1 MERKSFTYKF
11 LILIIAL
18 AMIGMSCNLLN
29 HLADSTPES
38 ITPET
43 NTPGLGDTPGSTTEE
58 SASPTTPSPSPTP
71 PIPLS
76 QGPRFAVFEE
86 SIGSVTAGIHHELIA
101 PDLSNVQNPFILSK
115 AQLEYLTKNGFVV
128 SPGNEKE
135 FFSLY
140 EKARYDNVP
149 IFVSSDSLLHSYH
162 LLFDKILRTAETE
175 HFSPLLNQLNQA
187 LLAKADEQY
196 QILQSTDW
204 GDAARRTVAYF
215 GVGSKLLDPNVAV
228 PAYAVDLVQAE
239 LSLIEQAAGILPS
252 PIFPGYEYGEDYTQY
267 IPRGHYTKSELLKAY
282 FKSMMWYG
290 RMSFRLKSN
299 NPDTG
304 KAETRAALLV
314 TQALR
319 NTQVNGQPAIQAWAD
334 LYAPTVFFVGR
345 SDDLTVIQYGDVIDF
360 VYGPNVDLNTLADD
374 TKLDQFIDLAYQLP
388 PPKILGMV
396 ISDEADESLV
406 TKGLRFM
413 GQRFVPD
420 AYIFR
425 QLIYRN
431 VGTQTHRR
439 GLPKGLDLMAAMGSQ
454 RAYQLLEQLGD
465 AAYENYPQQME
476 KVKSW
481 LSTLTVPEWTETLNN
496 TWLYTFFP
504 LLDVPDEG
512 YPDFMNSTAW
522 LDKQLNSCLGSWTEL
537 KHDTILYAKQVYAE
551 MGGGP
556 QPPKPLPPRGYVEP
570 VPQFYA
576 RLSALTSMTRTGLES
591 RGLLSEADRDGL
603 ARLEDMSNAFQGMA
617 EKELRGSPLTDD
629 EYERIRFYG
638 GELEHLVFL
647 SADIESQAEEVGS
660 PQFMTEDQQAAV
672 IADVA
677 TDPDPSGSG
686 AGGPVVLEEAV
697 GRIFEIHAIVPVTAQ
712 DGSLFLQV
720 AKGGVFS
727 YYEFTWPAN
736 DRLTDEKWRQI
747 LDSNQAPPLPSWLGS
762 FYVTEGGY
770 AEIGRGVS
778 RFQNDISNLYWDP
791 GNWVFNLDASTE
803 QFKGQL
809 DALNAAK
816 QYMGHQ
822 LYASYFRS
830 FDLQSPTQAVV
841 TVRESWKDTLYGYS
855 GDWPNYDESAIAER
869 GPYNLDV
876 SYVLQYIQEGSGP
889 YWKVIQVV
897 FNNQPPSF

>member
-1 MERKSFTYKF
+1 MQKISPLHRLLS
-11 LILIIAL
+11 IVMIISL
-18 AMIGMSCNLLN
+18 VGLSCNLINYLEI
-29 HLADSTPES
+29 STP
-38 ITPET
+38 ITSPEET
-43 NTPGLGDTPGSTTEE
+43 QTPGPGETPGSPTTQ
-58 SASPTTPSPSPTP
+58 SPVTPSPSPTP
-71 PIPLS
+71 PVPLS
-76 QGPRFAVFEE
+76 QGPKFAVFEE
-86 SIGSVTAGIHHELIA
+86 SIGDVTAGIHHELIA
-101 PDLSNVQNPFILSK
+101 SDLSNVQNPFILSK
-115 AQLEYLTKNGFVV
+115 AQLELLSKNGFVV
-128 SPGNEKE
+128 SSGSEKE
-135 FFSLY
+135 FYSLY

-149 IFVSSDSLLHSYH
+149 IFVTSDSLLHSYH

-175 HFSPLLNQLNQA
+175 HFSPLLKQLNQA
-187 LLAKADEQY
+187 MLAKADEQY
-196 QILQSTDW
+196 QILQSTSW

-215 GVGSKLLDPNVAV
+215 SVASRLLDPTVEI
-228 PAYAVDLVQAE
+228 PAYATDLAQAE
-239 LSLIEQAAGILPS
+239 LTLIEQAAGILAS

-267 IPRGHYTKSELLKAY
+267 IPRGHYTKSEALKAY

-290 RMSFRLKSN
+290 RMTFRLKSTN
-299 NPDTG
+299 TETG
-304 KAETRAALLV
+304 KAETRSALLV
-314 TQALR
+314 VQALR

-360 VYGPNVDLNTLADD
+360 LYGPNVDLNTLASDAQ
-374 TKLDQFIDLAYQLP
+374 LDEFIELAYQLP

-396 ISDEADESLV
+396 IEDTADESQT

-439 GLPKGLDLMAAMGSQ
+439 GLPKGLDLMATMGSQ
-454 RAYQLLEQLGD
+454 RAYQILEQLGD
-465 AAYENYPQQME
+465 TSYENYPQQME
-476 KVKSW
+476 KVKTW
-481 LSTLTVPEWTETLNN
+481 LAGLTVSEWTETLNN

-504 LLDVPDEG
+504 LLTVPEEG
-512 YPDFMNSTAW
+512 YPDFMNSQAW

-556 QPPKPLPPRGYVEP
+556 EPPKPLPPRGYVEP

-576 RLSALTSMTRTGLES
+576 RLTALISMTRTGLDS

-603 ARLEDMSNAFQGMA
+603 GRLEDLSKAFQAIA
-617 EKELRGSPLTDD
+617 EKELRGSPLSED
-629 EYERIRFYG
+629 EYERIRYYG

-647 SADIESQAEEVGS
+647 SADIETQADDVGN

-686 AGGPVVLEEAV
+686 AGGPVVLEEGV
-697 GRIFEIHAIVPVTAQ
+697 GRINEIHAIVPVVAE
-712 DGSLFLQV
+712 DGSIFLQI

-727 YYEFTWPAN
+727 YYEFSWPAN

-747 LDSNQAPPLPSWLGS
+747 LDSNQAPSLPSWVGD
-762 FYVTEGGY
+762 FYVAEGGY
-770 AEIGRGVS
+770 MEIVRGVS
-778 RFQNDISNLYWDP
+778 RFQKDVASIYWDP
-791 GNWVFNLDASTE
+791 GNWILNLDATTE
-803 QFKGQL
+803 QFRSQVE
-809 DALNAAK
+809 ALNGAK

-822 LYASYFRS
+822 LYSSYFRS

-841 TVRESWKDTLYGYS
+841 TVRETWKDALYAYS
-855 GDWPNYDESAIAER
+855 GDWPNYDETAIAER
-869 GPYNLDV
+869 GPYDLDV
-876 SYVLQYIQEGSGP
+876 TYTLQYVQEGSNP
-889 YWKVIQVV
+889 YWKVVQAVY
-897 FNNQPPSF
+897 NTQPPSF